1 MWQLLAAEAVKQKM
15 NNSNSSKATQGLPIW
30 AKGVIAV
37 VIVGGVVLIGYKVYQ
52 LLKDI
57 TEGKDQRDVIKSVK
71 QEIKQELDS
80 GKKPSHP
87 MSVYRSAV
95 NQIKTNL
102 DDCEA
107 SIYDESDVIKILTR
121 VVKNNLDWKILQQE
135 WNVKDIADC
144 MSWTSTK
151 YELAELLQDQLDQMY
166 GFPLPKIVGENF
178 IYDPIVSGEKSTFD
192 ILKTYFK
199 KIGVQF

>member
-15 NNSNSSKATQGLPIW
+15 NNSNSTSQGLPIW

-37 VIVGGVVLIGYKVYQ
+37 VVVGGVVLIGYKVYQ
-52 LLKDI
+52 FLKDI
-57 TEGKDQRDVIKSVK
+57 KEGKDQRDVIKSVK
-71 QEIKQELDS
+71 SEIKQELDS
-80 GKKPSHP
+80 GKNPSHP

-107 SIYDESDVIKILTR
+107 NIYDESNVIKILTK
-121 VVKNNLDWKILQQE
+121 VVKTNLDWKILQQE

-144 MSWTSTK
+144 MSWTSTP
-151 YELAELLQDQLDQMY
+151 YELAELLQAQLDQQY
-166 GFPLPKIVGENF
+166 GKLLPTIVGENF

-192 ILKTYFK
+192 ILKIYFK
-199 KIGVQF
+199 KIGVNF